1 MDRMI
6 RGLALVLAYAVLAC
20 AGTGGAMAQAFPS
33 KPVKVVIPIPA
44 GGPADSLM
52 RAIAPELS
60 NFWKQPVVID
70 NRPGASG
77 MIGTEAVVKSAA
89 DGHTILYADSSIAT
103 NPLVFRNLPYD
114 TYRDLAPVTGVVS
127 WRAYLVVNSNLPVK
141 SVPELIA
148 LAKASPGKLN
158 YASYGNGS
166 SPHIAI
172 EMFKQLAGVNLVHVP
187 YKGAAPVL
195 PDIMSGVVQVA
206 WMSINSIRGAVK
218 EGRVR
223 PIAVD
228 GARRVADF
236 PDLPTF
242 NELGY
247 PQMQANGI
255 WLGMFVPAG
264 TNKAIV
270 DKIQK
275 DVLTVISEPTFR
287 EQKIIGRNYE
297 LVGSTPA
304 ELTALMRETAERFAP
319 IVKSAGISAD

>member
-1 MDRMI
+1 MNRMM
-6 RGLALVLAYAVLAC
+6 RTAAAAALMLAAA
-20 AGTGGAMAQAFPS
+20 GGALAQAWPS

-44 GGPADSLM
+44 GGPADALM

-60 NFWKQPVVID
+60 AIWKHPVVID

-77 MIGTEAVVKSAA
+77 MIGTDAVAKAA
-89 DGHTILYADSSIAT
+89 PDGYTVLYADSSIAT
-103 NPLVFRNLPYD
+103 NPLVFRKMPYD
-114 TYRDLAPVTGVVS
+114 TYRDLMPVTGVVS
-127 WRAYLVVNSNLPVK
+127 WRAYLVVNSNLPVN
-141 SVPELIA
+141 SLPELIA
-148 LAKASPGKLN
+148 LAKAQPGKLN

-172 EMFKQLAGVNLVHVP
+172 EMLKQLAGVNLVHVP

-228 GARRVADF
+228 GAKRVADF

-264 TNKAIV
+264 TNAAIV
-270 DKIQK
+270 DRIQK
-275 DVLTVISEPTFR
+275 DVYTVISEPTFR
-287 EQKIIGRNYE
+287 AQKVTGRNYE
-297 LVGSTPA
+297 MVGSTPA
-304 ELTALMRETAERFAP
+304 ELTALMKETAEKFAP
-319 IVKSAGISAD
+319 IVKSAGISAE

>member
-1 MDRMI
+1 MNRMM
-6 RGLALVLAYAVLAC
+6 RTAAAAALLLAGA
-20 AGTGGAMAQAFPS
+20 GGALAQAWPA

-44 GGPADSLM
+44 GGPADALM

-60 NFWKQPVVID
+60 AIWKQPVVID

-77 MIGTEAVVKSAA
+77 MIGTDAVAKAA
-89 DGHTILYADSSIAT
+89 PDGYTVLYADSSIAT
-103 NPLVFRNLPYD
+103 NPLVFRKMPYD
-114 TYRDLAPVTGVVS
+114 TYRDLMPVTGVVS
-127 WRAYLVVNSNLPVK
+127 WRAYLVVNSNVPVN
-141 SVPELIA
+141 SLPELIA
-148 LAKASPGKLN
+148 LAKAQPGKLN

-172 EMFKQLAGVNLVHVP
+172 EMLKQLAGINLVHVP

-228 GARRVADF
+228 GAKRVADF

-264 TNKAIV
+264 TNAAIV
-270 DKIQK
+270 DKLQK
-275 DVLTVISEPTFR
+275 DVYAVISEPTFR
-287 EQKIIGRNYE
+287 AQKVTGRNYE

-304 ELTALMRETAERFAP
+304 ELTALMKETAEKFAP

>member
-1 MDRMI
+1 MNRMM
-6 RGLALVLAYAVLAC
+6 RTAAAAALMLAAA
-20 AGTGGAMAQAFPS
+20 GGALAQAWPA

-44 GGPADSLM
+44 GGPADALM

-60 NFWKQPVVID
+60 AIWKHPVVID

-77 MIGTEAVVKSAA
+77 MIGTDAVAKAA
-89 DGHTILYADSSIAT
+89 PDGYTVLYADSSIAT
-103 NPLVFRNLPYD
+103 NPLVFRKMPYD
-114 TYRDLAPVTGVVS
+114 TYRDLMPVTGVVS
-127 WRAYLVVNSNLPVK
+127 WRAYLVVNSNLPVN
-141 SVPELIA
+141 SLPELLA
-148 LAKASPGKLN
+148 LAKAQPGKLN

-172 EMFKQLAGVNLVHVP
+172 EMLKQLAGVNIVHVP

-228 GARRVADF
+228 GAKRVADF

-264 TNKAIV
+264 TNAAIV
-270 DKIQK
+270 DRIQK
-275 DVLTVISEPTFR
+275 DVYTVISEPTFR
-287 EQKIIGRNYE
+287 AQKVTGRNYE
-297 LVGSTPA
+297 MVGSTPA
-304 ELTALMRETAERFAP
+304 ELTALMKETAEKFAP
-319 IVKSAGISAD
+319 IVKSAGISAE

>member
-1 MDRMI
+1 
-6 RGLALVLAYAVLAC
+6 
-20 AGTGGAMAQAFPS
+20 
-33 KPVKVVIPIPA
+33 
-44 GGPADSLM
+44 M

-60 NFWKQPVVID
+60 AIWKHPVVID

-77 MIGTEAVVKSAA
+77 MIGTDAVAKAA
-89 DGHTILYADSSIAT
+89 PDGYTVLYADSSIAT
-103 NPLVFRNLPYD
+103 NPLVFRKMPYD
-114 TYRDLAPVTGVVS
+114 TYRDLMPVTGVVS
-127 WRAYLVVNSNLPVK
+127 WRAYLVVNSNLPVN
-141 SVPELIA
+141 SLPELLA
-148 LAKASPGKLN
+148 LAKAQPGKLN

-166 SPHIAI
+166 TPHIAI
-172 EMFKQLAGVNLVHVP
+172 EMLKQLAGVNIVHVP

-228 GARRVADF
+228 GAKRVADF

-264 TNKAIV
+264 TNAAIV
-270 DKIQK
+270 DRIQK
-275 DVLTVISEPTFR
+275 DVYTVISEPTFR
-287 EQKIIGRNYE
+287 AQKVTGRNYE
-297 LVGSTPA
+297 MVGSTPA
-304 ELTALMRETAERFAP
+304 ELTALMKETAEKFAP
-319 IVKSAGISAD
+319 IVKSAGISAE

>member
-1 MDRMI
+1 MNRMM
-6 RGLALVLAYAVLAC
+6 RTAAAAALMLAAA
-20 AGTGGAMAQAFPS
+20 GGALAQAWPA

-44 GGPADSLM
+44 GGPADALM

-60 NFWKQPVVID
+60 AIWKHPVVID

-77 MIGTEAVVKSAA
+77 MIGTDAVAKAA
-89 DGHTILYADSSIAT
+89 PDGYTVLYADSSIAT
-103 NPLVFRNLPYD
+103 NPLVFRKMPYD
-114 TYRDLAPVTGVVS
+114 TYRDLMPVTGVVS
-127 WRAYLVVNSNLPVK
+127 WRAYLVVNSNLPVN
-141 SVPELIA
+141 SLPELLA
-148 LAKASPGKLN
+148 LAKAQPGKLN

-166 SPHIAI
+166 SPHLAI
-172 EMFKQLAGVNLVHVP
+172 EMLKQLAGVNIVHVP

-228 GARRVADF
+228 GAKRVADF

-264 TNKAIV
+264 TNAAIV
-270 DKIQK
+270 DRIQK
-275 DVLTVISEPTFR
+275 DVYTVISEPTFR
-287 EQKIIGRNYE
+287 AQKVTGRNYE
-297 LVGSTPA
+297 MVGSTPA
-304 ELTALMRETAERFAP
+304 ELTALMKETAEKFAP
-319 IVKSAGISAD
+319 IVKSAGISAE

>member
-1 MDRMI
+1 MKNMI
-6 RGLALVLAYAVLAC
+6 RTAAAAALMLVA
-20 AGTGGAMAQAFPS
+20 AGGVMAQAWPA

-52 RAIAPELS
+52 RAMAPELS
-60 NFWKQPVVID
+60 TIWKQTVVID

-77 MIGTEAVVKSAA
+77 MIGTDAVAKSAP
-89 DGHTILYADSSIAT
+89 DGYTVLYADSSIAT
-103 NPLVFRNLPYD
+103 NPLVFRKMPYD
-114 TYRDLAPVTGVVS
+114 TYRDLMPVTGVVS
-127 WRAYLVVNSNLPVK
+127 WRAYLVVNSNVPVN
-141 SVPELIA
+141 SLPELIA
-148 LAKASPGKLN
+148 LAKAQPGKLN

-172 EMFKQLAGVNLVHVP
+172 EMLKQLAGINLVHVP

-228 GARRVADF
+228 GAKRVADF

-242 NELGY
+242 NELGF

-264 TNKAIV
+264 TNPAIV
-270 DKIQK
+270 DRIQK
-275 DVLTVISEPTFR
+275 DVYAVISEPTFR
-287 EQKIIGRNYE
+287 AQKIIGRNYE

-304 ELTALMRETAERFAP
+304 ELTALMKETAERFAP

>member
-1 MDRMI
+1 MNRMM
-6 RGLALVLAYAVLAC
+6 RTAAAAALMLAAA
-20 AGTGGAMAQAFPS
+20 GGALAQAWPA

-44 GGPADSLM
+44 GGPADALM

-60 NFWKQPVVID
+60 AIWKHPVVID

-77 MIGTEAVVKSAA
+77 MIGTDAVAKAA
-89 DGHTILYADSSIAT
+89 PDGYTVLYADSSIAT
-103 NPLVFRNLPYD
+103 NPLVFRKMPYD
-114 TYRDLAPVTGVVS
+114 TYRDLMPVTGVVS
-127 WRAYLVVNSNLPVK
+127 WRAYLVVNSNLPVN
-141 SVPELIA
+141 SLPELIA
-148 LAKASPGKLN
+148 LAKAQPGKLN

-172 EMFKQLAGVNLVHVP
+172 EMLKQLAGVNIVHVP

-228 GARRVADF
+228 GAKRVADF

-264 TNKAIV
+264 TNAAIV
-270 DKIQK
+270 DRIQK
-275 DVLTVISEPTFR
+275 DVYTVISEPTFR
-287 EQKIIGRNYE
+287 AQKVTGRNYE
-297 LVGSTPA
+297 MVGSTPA
-304 ELTALMRETAERFAP
+304 ELTALMKETAEKFAP
-319 IVKSAGISAD
+319 IVKSAGISAE

>member
-1 MDRMI
+1 MNRMM
-6 RGLALVLAYAVLAC
+6 RTAAAAALMLAAA
-20 AGTGGAMAQAFPS
+20 GGALAQAWPA

-44 GGPADSLM
+44 GGPADALM

-60 NFWKQPVVID
+60 AIWKHPVVID

-77 MIGTEAVVKSAA
+77 MIGTDAVAKAA
-89 DGHTILYADSSIAT
+89 PDGYTVLYADSSIAT
-103 NPLVFRNLPYD
+103 NPLVFRKMPYD
-114 TYRDLAPVTGVVS
+114 TYRDLMPVTGVVS
-127 WRAYLVVNSNLPVK
+127 WRAYLVVNSNLPVN
-141 SVPELIA
+141 SLPELIA
-148 LAKASPGKLN
+148 LAKAQPGKLN

-172 EMFKQLAGVNLVHVP
+172 EMLKQLAGVNLVHVP

-228 GARRVADF
+228 GAKRVADF

-264 TNKAIV
+264 TNAGIV
-270 DKIQK
+270 DRIQK
-275 DVLTVISEPTFR
+275 DVYTVISEPTFR
-287 EQKIIGRNYE
+287 AQKVTGRNYE
-297 LVGSTPA
+297 MVGSTPA
-304 ELTALMRETAERFAP
+304 ELTALMKETAEKFAP
-319 IVKSAGISAD
+319 IVKSAGISAE